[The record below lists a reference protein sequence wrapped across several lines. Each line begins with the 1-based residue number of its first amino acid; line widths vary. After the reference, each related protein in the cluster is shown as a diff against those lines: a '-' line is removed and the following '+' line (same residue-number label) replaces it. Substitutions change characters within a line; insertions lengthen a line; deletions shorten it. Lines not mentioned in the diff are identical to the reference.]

1 MVAKRQGRE
10 KPSIIE
16 QRNVRGLQRGPQEK
30 QTAVLA
36 SPVYIGQAQGE
47 EKKHKIEEPKGQG
60 SLSLTCERSL
70 SLSLAHTFSVS
81 LSLPLSLHIFLLACL
96 HASRMYFPAV
106 F

>member
-47 EKKHKIEEPKGQG
+47 EKKHIKRGAKIEPGTSLFFEPLGCLP
-60 SLSLTCERSL
+60 SHLEDVFSF
-70 SLSLAHTFSVS
+70 TF
-81 LSLPLSLHIFLLACL
+81 
-96 HASRMYFPAV
+96 
-106 F
+106 

>member
-47 EKKHKIEEPKGQG
+47 EKKHIKRGAKIGRG
-60 SLSLTCERSL
+60 LS
-70 SLSLAHTFSVS
+70 
-81 LSLPLSLHIFLLACL
+81 SLP
-96 HASRMYFPAV
+96 V
-106 F
+106 FWVNMP